1 MPVIGSSVEQILKN
15 EGPCL
20 SSRLVA
26 ALEAQGVTPQAA
38 RQRVSR
44 ANGPVKRLQ
53 GLVFPRG
60 ARFFYHQSSFNSS
73 DYWDALLRD
82 IAEASPAYAPAMA
95 ALIARGGIVPL
106 AHFHILSGAPI
117 LQRGQIASS
126 TVLERL
132 LNVRLVNQQEVAG
145 VGPCIVLAANG
156 TLDHD
161 SDEVFRARLLTEKI
175 LLLAVKDWARKLGAA
190 SYNKITLRDENA
202 EPPKVGTFR
211 WDLAGPS
218 YLAPMVRRQAG
229 GKPNPGFLVCD
240 AIVGAALDEKAITAF
255 VRKCQ
260 LLGYLRRVPPVLP
273 LLIADRFTREAFQLG
288 RSHGI
293 MMATPGTLFGREVAQ
308 GLAALLGTLSK
319 AAAVA
324 SQNPA
329 IIGELFDKLSGIE
342 GAASNMRG
350 ALFEMLVGHCVQ
362 KQEDGLIDIGK
373 SLVDPAGGK
382 SADVDVFRVKEHRE
396 VWCYECKGHQP
407 TEIVDLNAMEHW
419 ITDRVPVMHG
429 ALKQESRFKGSKF
442 YYEYWTCGSFAPDAI
457 AYLEK
462 VSAKT
467 KKYAL
472 GWKDGPAVRAY
483 AAKIRPST
491 VLKVLDEHYFKH
503 PIARVEKKYDGA
515 AALREATLDMD
526 TVVLEDDWEDL
537 EA

>member
-1 MPVIGSSVEQILKN
+1 MRGNGFSVEQILKK

-26 ALEAQGVTPQAA
+26 VLEAQGVGPQAA

-44 ANGPVKRLQ
+44 AKGPVKRLQ

-60 ARFFYHQSSFNSS
+60 VRFLYHQSSFNSS
-73 DYWDALLRD
+73 DYWEALLRD
-82 IAEASPAYAPAMA
+82 IAEASPAYAPAIA
-95 ALIARGGIVPL
+95 ALIARGGIVPV

-126 TVLERL
+126 AVLDRL
-132 LNVRLVNQQEVAG
+132 LNVRLVSQQDVSG
-145 VGPCIVLAANG
+145 VGPCIVLSGNG
-156 TLDHD
+156 YFEHA
-161 SDEVFRARLLTEKI
+161 SDEVFKARLLTENI

-190 SYNKITLRDENA
+190 SYNKITIRDEIP

-218 YLAPMVRRQAG
+218 YLAPMVRREAD
-229 GKPNPGFLVCD
+229 GKPRPGFLVCD
-240 AIVGAALDEKAITAF
+240 VIVGSVVDEKAIAAF
-255 VRKCQ
+255 LRKCQ

-273 LLIADRFTREAFQLG
+273 LLIADRFTRKAFQLG
-288 RSHGI
+288 RSRGV
-293 MMATPGTLFGREVAQ
+293 MMATPGNLFGREVAQ
-308 GLAALLGTLSK
+308 GLASLLATLSK

-324 SQNPA
+324 SRNPEV
-329 IIGELFDKLSGIE
+329 IGELFEKLSGIE
-342 GAASNMRG
+342 GAASNLRG

-362 KQEDGLIDIGK
+362 KREDGLIDIGK
-373 SLVDPAGGK
+373 SLVDPKSGR
-382 SADVDVFRVKEHRE
+382 SADVDVFRVKEQRE

-407 TEIVDLNAMEHW
+407 TEIVNLSAVQHW
-419 ITDRVPVMHG
+419 VTDRVPLMHE
-429 ALKQESRFKGSKF
+429 ALKDRRFQGCEF
-442 YYEYWTCGSFAPDAI
+442 HYEFWTRGSFAPDAS
-457 AYLEK
+457 AFLEK
-462 VSAKT
+462 VAAKT

-472 GWKDGPAVRAY
+472 GWKDGSAVREY

-503 PIARVEKKYDGA
+503 PLARIDQKHNGA
-515 AALREATLDMD
+515 TALREVTLDMD
-526 TVVLEDDWEDL
+526 LDALEYDWEDL